1 MTEFHSLEC
10 SYQTSVMILNKNLVP
25 KKYYSEEREKN
36 PKQSTREK
44 NLYHDKNL
52 QYITTNHI
60 RAQVTN
66 TPNPSPGKKN
76 KL

>member
-1 MTEFHSLEC
+1 MTEFHPLEC
-10 SYQTSVMILNKNLVP
+10 SYQTSAMILNKNLVP
-25 KKYYSEEREKN
+25 EKYYSEEGEKN
-36 PKQSTREK
+36 PKRSTGEK
-44 NLYHDKNL
+44 NPYQDKNL